1 MIATTN
7 MPTLR
12 NNWKY
17 NNLYNRNFNRM
28 LKFVYCLVL
37 IVKELIA

>member
-7 MPTLR
+7 MPTTR
-12 NNWKY
+12 NNWEY
-17 NNLYNRNFNRM
+17 NNSYKRNFNHM
-28 LKFVYCLVL
+28 LIFVYCLVL

>member
-7 MPTLR
+7 MPTTR
-12 NNWKY
+12 NNWNY
-17 NNLYNRNFNRM
+17 NNLYKRSFNRM

-37 IVKELIA
+37 NVKELIA